1 MQAFTAPLYLHTDTM
16 EAMKPWEQNYKQIWK
31 NGEAKK
37 VKCLTEANGCKVAV
51 SSCTTAAY
59 GQPVARLSVCN
70 FLSIILGDCCISWV
84 LETQQ
89 KPNTLKHFN
98 PLSPHPS
105 LNTPPPLICL
115 KSFSQWDK
123 MFKNKKPFKFKFN
136 TVKLYIW
143 VVLVLCTISD
153 AT

>member
-1 MQAFTAPLYLHTDTM
+1 M

-89 KPNTLKHFN
+89 KPNTLKTFQS
-98 PLSPHPS
+98 PLPPPQPKHPS
-105 LNTPPPLICL
+105 PSHLPQIFQP
-115 KSFSQWDK
+115 
-123 MFKNKKPFKFKFN
+123 MR
-136 TVKLYIW
+136 
-143 VVLVLCTISD
+143 
-153 AT
+153 